1 MIESGAHLALTAT
14 HADTTY
20 MSLPLLR
27 RPLLGALAA
36 LTLLAVHPIGAQQLG
51 PVDGADLSP
60 TDTGRVRAG
69 MLAPDFI
76 LESFTSERIK
86 LSDYRGKKTILL
98 AFYRGHW

>member
-1 MIESGAHLALTAT
+1 M
-14 HADTTY
+14 
-20 MSLPLLR
+20 
-27 RPLLGALAA
+27 
-36 LTLLAVHPIGAQQLG
+36 AVHPIGAQQLG
-51 PVDGADLSP
+51 PADGADLSP

-69 MLAPDFI
+69 MLAPDFT